1 MRVLGLLS
9 RKGGVGKTTLALH
22 LAVLAQA
29 GGRRTLLV
37 DLDPQRSAAQWWMA
51 REAETPQLAEAEPA
65 KLRDLLEAARDDTV
79 DTVVVDTRP
88 AAAADA
94 AYVAAC
100 CDLLVIPTRPA
111 ILDMRA
117 ILATLDV
124 VKGAARRSTIVLN
137 ACPPARGA
145 GEASTTVDARHA
157 LAGFGVPVSP
167 IAITQRTRFATALI
181 TGLTAC
187 EVDPSGKGAREMRA
201 LWKNVEKELHR

>member
-1 MRVLGLLS
+1 MSAIFSRPRVSLS
-9 RKGGVGKTTLALH
+9 YSERIS
-22 LAVLAQA
+22 LAVLAQSA
-29 GGRRTLLV
+29 GRRTLLV

-65 KLRDLLEAARDDTV
+65 KLRDLLDAAREDGV

-88 AAAADA
+88 AAATDA
-94 AYVAAC
+94 SYVAAC

-157 LAGFGVPVSP
+157 LAGFGVPVCP
-167 IAITQRTRFATALI
+167 AAITQRTRFATSLI
-181 TGLTAC
+181 AVLTAG
-187 EVDPSGKGAREMRA
+187 EVVPSGKGAREMRA

>member
-1 MRVLGLLS
+1 MKIIGLLS

-29 GGRRTLLV
+29 AGRRTLLV

-51 REAETPQLAEAEPA
+51 RETETPQLVETEPA
-65 KLRDLLEAARDDTV
+65 KLRDLLESAREDGV

-88 AAAADA
+88 TAAADA
-94 AYVAAC
+94 VYVAGC

-145 GEASTTVDARHA
+145 GEASMTVDARHA

-167 IAITQRTRFATALI
+167 AAITQRTGFATALI
-181 TGLTAC
+181 TGQTAC

>member
-1 MRVLGLLS
+1 
-9 RKGGVGKTTLALH
+9 
-22 LAVLAQA
+22 
-29 GGRRTLLV
+29 V

-65 KLRDLLEAARDDTV
+65 KLRELLDSARDDGV

-88 AAAADA
+88 TAAADA
-94 AYVAAC
+94 SYVAAS
-100 CDLLVIPTRPA
+100 CDMLVIPTRPA
-111 ILDMRA
+111 IMDMRA

-157 LAGFGVPVSP
+157 LAGFGVPVCP
-167 IAITQRTRFATALI
+167 VAITQRSRFATAPI

-187 EVDPSGKGAREMRA
+187 EAEPDGKGAREMRA
-201 LWKNVEKELHR
+201 LWKYVEKELHK